1 MDLIILVL
9 VCCLIGF
16 LVWLLTTY
24 IPMPPRWAQFIQ
36 VVALIVLVL
45 YIITR
50 LFNLPNV
57 LR

>member
-24 IPMPPRWAQFIQ
+24 IPMPPNWAKVIQ
-36 VVALIVLVL
+36 VVALVLLVL
-45 YIITR
+45 YLITR
-50 LFNLPNV
+50 LFRIPNV
-57 LR
+57 IR